1 MHMPQPPSIRRGH
14 EDFVVFLID
23 DDRSV
28 LSAPSRLFQAAGYQ
42 IKAYSSA
49 EKFLN
54 EHDPSIPGCIILD
67 LWMPGLN
74 GLETQ
79 QSLAHQAIER
89 PIIFLTGQGNV
100 DASVAA
106 MKAGAVDFLLK
117 PINQAEL
124 FDAVERAKERE
135 FSAHAERRAIRA
147 LFYKLTRRET
157 QTMFQMVAGRLNKQI
172 AEDLGI
178 DIKTIKVHRS
188 RVMGKMGVRSIA
200 ELVRMANK
208 ISLQAN

>member
-28 LSAPSRLFQAAGYQ
+28 LSALSRLFQAAGYQ

-49 EKFLN
+49 EKFLD

-106 MKAGAVDFLLK
+106 MKAGAVNFLFK

-135 FSAHAERRAIRA
+135 FSARAERQAIRA

-157 QTMFQMVAGRLNKQI
+157 QTMFQMVAGRLNKPI
-172 AEDLGI
+172 AEDLG
-178 DIKTIKVHRS
+178 T
-188 RVMGKMGVRSIA
+188 
-200 ELVRMANK
+200 
-208 ISLQAN
+208 

>member
-14 EDFVVFLID
+14 EDFVIFLID

-28 LSAPSRLFQAAGYQ
+28 LSALSRLFQAAGYQ

-49 EKFLN
+49 EKFLD

-135 FSAHAERRAIRA
+135 FSARAERRAIRA

-157 QTMFQMVAGRLNKQI
+157 QTMFQMVAGRLNKQM

-178 DIKTIKVHRS
+178 DIKTIKVHAQPRD
-188 RVMGKMGVRSIA
+188 GKNGREEHRGA
-200 ELVRMANK
+200 GANGE
-208 ISLQAN
+208 

>member
-14 EDFVVFLID
+14 EDFVIFLID

-28 LSAPSRLFQAAGYQ
+28 LSALSRLFQAAGYQ

-49 EKFLN
+49 KKFLD

-106 MKAGAVDFLLK
+106 MKAGAVDFLFK

-135 FSAHAERRAIRA
+135 FSARAERRAIRA

-157 QTMFQMVAGRLNKQI
+157 QTMFQMVAGRLNKQM

-178 DIKTIKVHRS
+178 DVKTIKVHRS

>member
-28 LSAPSRLFQAAGYQ
+28 LSALSRLFQAAGYQ

-49 EKFLN
+49 EKFLD

-100 DASVAA
+100 DASVEA

-135 FSAHAERRAIRA
+135 FSARAERRAIRA

-157 QTMFQMVAGRLNKQI
+157 QTMFQMVAGRLNKQM

-178 DIKTIKVHRS
+178 DVKTIKVHRS

>member
-28 LSAPSRLFQAAGYQ
+28 LSALSRLFQAAGYQ

-49 EKFLN
+49 EKFLD

-106 MKAGAVDFLLK
+106 MKAGAVDFLFK

-135 FSAHAERRAIRA
+135 FSARAERRAIRA

-157 QTMFQMVAGRLNKQI
+157 QTMFQMVAGRLNKPI
-172 AEDLGI
+172 AEDLG
-178 DIKTIKVHRS
+178 T
-188 RVMGKMGVRSIA
+188 
-200 ELVRMANK
+200 
-208 ISLQAN
+208 

>member
-23 DDRSV
+23 DDRGV
-28 LSAPSRLFQAAGYQ
+28 LSALSRLFQAAGYQ

-49 EKFLN
+49 EKFLD

-124 FDAVERAKERE
+124 FDAVERAKERVLGP
-135 FSAHAERRAIRA
+135 RR
-147 LFYKLTRRET
+147 TT
-157 QTMFQMVAGRLNKQI
+157 S
-172 AEDLGI
+172 
-178 DIKTIKVHRS
+178 H
-188 RVMGKMGVRSIA
+188 
-200 ELVRMANK
+200 
-208 ISLQAN
+208 

>member
-14 EDFVVFLID
+14 EDFVIFLID

-28 LSAPSRLFQAAGYQ
+28 LSALSRLFQAGGYQ

-49 EKFLN
+49 EKFLD

-106 MKAGAVDFLLK
+106 MKAGAVDFLFK

-135 FSAHAERRAIRA
+135 FSARAERRAIRA

-200 ELVRMANK
+200 ELVQMSNK